1 MFININSETIASSAD
16 QTMMM
21 SPPPS
26 NESSV
31 IIFDWD
37 DTILPSS
44 FVDRSQS
51 DNLSELPPQTR
62 ALFREIEVCTEKC
75 LEAAA
80 SYGEVSNENPEATS
94 SNRTKFEFL
103 SQARSSNI
111 VHMPFFHLKS
121 SNPSILPW

>member
-1 MFININSETIASSAD
+1 MYININTETIATSAD

-21 SPPPS
+21 SPPPPS

-51 DNLSELPPQTR
+51 DNLSELPPHTR

-75 LEAAA
+75 LAAAA
-80 SYGEVSNENPEATS
+80 SYGEVSITSKTNP
-94 SNRTKFEFL
+94 
-103 SQARSSNI
+103 
-111 VHMPFFHLKS
+111 LKQIPIES
-121 SNPSILPW
+121 YPIFSFVS

>member
-1 MFININSETIASSAD
+1 MI
-16 QTMMM
+16 M

-51 DNLSELPPQTR
+51 DNLSELPPPTR

-75 LEAAA
+75 LAAA
-80 SYGEVSNENPEATS
+80 AIYGEVSKPKTLERSHYQVTS
-94 SNRTKFEFL
+94 FVRKSNL
-103 SQARSSNI
+103 
-111 VHMPFFHLKS
+111 VVLPFFHRLS
-121 SNPSILPW
+121 SNFCSALANFRPVAP